1 MMIHLLKGMLYMK
14 LNELQSIYPQ
24 GKVLT
29 SKEAD
34 EKYLILP
41 IENKWFYLPKNNLS
55 NSEMKLLQ
63 NLLPESNYLIQLK
76 KHPWYQY
83 LFQNK
88 PFPTVEQP
96 YRIIQLKI
104 KKESPNAI
112 DWLTHFSKLFN
123 QVEDYFFIDK
133 TTAILVEE
141 KSPVVYQKTD
151 LDGMILTLESE
162 FLIQANAFLGSF
174 NEINQ
179 NFSLYFAEEQKIFES
194 YYKHQKNVFSF
205 QDVAIDYLTK
215 NTIAKS
221 SIMQTLKDT
230 LSIDDELKLIIKTL
244 WLKQGNI
251 TSTSKELYIHRNTLQ
266 YRLEKFNE
274 RTGFSLKDMN
284 DLTLCYLLIN

>member
-1 MMIHLLKGMLYMK
+1 MMLHLMKGMLLMK
-14 LNELQSIYPQ
+14 LNELQAIYPE
-24 GKVLT
+24 GLIKT
-29 SKEAD
+29 TKEPD
-34 EKYLILP
+34 DSTLILP
-41 IENKWFYLPKNNLS
+41 VENKWFYLPKETLTK
-55 NSEMKLLQ
+55 SERKLLR
-63 NLLPESNYLIQLK
+63 NLFPETNYLNKLK
-76 KHPWYQY
+76 DHPWYQY

-88 PFPTVEQP
+88 PFPTAEQP

-104 KKESPNAI
+104 KKESPNAME
-112 DWLTHFSKLFN
+112 WLTHFSELFN
-123 QVEDYFFIDK
+123 QVEDFFFIDK

-162 FLIQANAFLGSF
+162 FLIQAHAFLGSF

-179 NFSLYFAEEQKIFES
+179 NFSLYFAEEQKIFHA
-194 YYKHQKNVFSF
+194 YYKHQKNVFTF
-205 QDVAIDYLTK
+205 QDIAIDYLTK
-215 NTIAKS
+215 DKITKS

-230 LSIDDELKLIIKTL
+230 LNMDDELKLIIKTL

-266 YRLEKFNE
+266 YRLEKFYE

>member
-1 MMIHLLKGMLYMK
+1 MIHLMKGMLYMK

-24 GKVLT
+24 GITRT
-29 SKEAD
+29 SKEID
-34 EKYLILP
+34 DTYLILP
-41 IENKWFYLPKNNLS
+41 IENKWFYLPKDNL
-55 NSEMKLLQ
+55 NKSEIKLLK
-63 NLLPESNYLIQLK
+63 NLLPESNYLTQLK
-76 KHPWYQY
+76 EHSWYQY

-88 PFPTVEQP
+88 PFPAVEQP

-104 KKESPNAI
+104 KKESPNAM